1 MPPLLS
7 RIQHIPFL
15 KYLIPLSLGILLQE
29 NFPHHLLIPTLF
41 ISGFLLLLTSFCLGS
56 PVQKYKY
63 RSLFGA
69 GIFLIFTATG
79 CFCLRMQIPG
89 FTNIPQE
96 EPIQAIIRLDSDPEE
111 KTNSRQAYATLLSDS
126 VALPLLLY
134 LPKDSIPNTFQTGDI
149 LICRLYVREIQNS
162 GNPYAFNFR
171 QFMLHKGIRYAAN
184 AIQYIPIRHQNISPF
199 KKRIVALRQSILIRL
214 QQLFPTRLNQTFM
227 STVLLG
233 YRQYLP
239 DEIRNDFS
247 RSGLSHILAVSG
259 LHTGILFM
267 IVMILLSPLRLL
279 HLKKL
284 IYVIT
289 LFLMWG
295 YALLTGLPA
304 SVVRAVCMISV
315 FLFGKLLYEQNNPLN
330 ALFIAAFFMLL
341 VCPDYLF
348 EVGFQLSFLAVLSI
362 LIYQP
367 ILRKII
373 PTHPVINPVLNILIV
388 SLAAQILTLPV
399 SVYYFHIVP
408 VWFLPANL
416 IIIPLLSPLILFTLI
431 DLSLLSLGYNIPLLH
446 TLLNDLVTLILRISN
461 GFSRLPSLTAAYPSA
476 MLMFLILGCLLT
488 FTCFLLRPK
497 AAYLITTLLLLFA
510 TAGTYHFAP
519 SDSPIHEVILF
530 NQRRANSIHLITN
543 QRHTVYSPDSGFTT
557 PQVHPYYSAL
567 EQRFRLNKAIAY
579 YGDTLSEDGIFIRH
593 PFLEIGGKRF
603 CMLTDRRFE
612 HKEAIRKPQVN
623 YLLIG
628 GNNRHSLT
636 SVQKL
641 VRFDTL
647 ILLPTLPRYRRMQ
660 WHQVCDSLQIP
671 IYDISRNGAFRLMI
685 NPYGENN

>member
-41 ISGFLLLLTSFCLGS
+41 ISGFLLLLISFCLVS

-63 RSLFGA
+63 RSLFGT
-69 GIFLIFTATG
+69 GIFLVFTATG
-79 CFCLRMQIPG
+79 CFCLRMQTPG
-89 FTNIPQE
+89 FIGIPE
-96 EPIQAIIRLDSDPEE
+96 DKPIHAIVRLDSDPEE
-111 KTNSRQAYATLLSDS
+111 KSNSRQAYATLLNDT
-126 VALPLLLY
+126 VVLPLLLY
-134 LPKDSIPNTFQTGDI
+134 LPKDSITNTLQTGNI
-149 LICRLYVREIQNS
+149 LICHLYVREIRNS
-162 GNPYAFNFR
+162 GNPYAFDFR
-171 QFMLHKGIRYAAN
+171 QFMLHKGIRYSAN
-184 AIQYIPIRHQNISPF
+184 ILQYTITRPPAISPF
-199 KKRIVALRQSILIRL
+199 EKKVIKLRESVLAQL
-214 QQLFPTRLNQTFM
+214 QQIFPADINRAFM

-239 DEIRNDFS
+239 DEIRTDFS

-284 IYVIT
+284 IYVIA

-315 FLFGKLLYEQNNPLN
+315 FLVGKLLYEQNNPLN

-341 VCPDYLF
+341 ICPDYLF

-373 PTHPVINPVLNILIV
+373 PSHPVINPVLNILIV

-408 VWFLPANL
+408 IWFLPANL
-416 IIIPLLSPLILFTLI
+416 IIIPLLTPLILFTLI
-431 DLSLLSLGYNIPLLH
+431 DLCLLSHGYDIPFLH
-446 TLLNDLVTLILRISN
+446 TLLNDLVTLILRVSN
-461 GFSRLPSLTAAYPSA
+461 GFSQLPSLTAAYPSA

-497 AAYLITTLLLLFA
+497 ATYLIATLLFFLA
-510 TAGTYHFAP
+510 TAATYHFEP
-519 SDSPIHEVILF
+519 SDVPIHEVILF

-557 PQVHPYYSAL
+557 EQVLPYYSAL
-567 EQRFRLNKAIAY
+567 EQRFRLNAAIAY
-579 YGDTLSEDGIFIRH
+579 YGDTLSEDGIFVRH
-593 PFLEIGGKRF
+593 PFLEIAGKRF

-612 HKEAIRKPQVN
+612 RKEAIQKPWVN

-628 GNNRHSLT
+628 GTNRHNLT
-636 SVQKL
+636 SVQQL

-647 ILLPTLPRYRRMQ
+647 ILLPSLPRYRRMQ
-660 WHQVCDSLQIP
+660 WHQACDSLQIP